1 MKQYPFWLSG
11 FGCGLVAA
19 AILNALIYESG
30 IGIAFGFGLLI
41 LVTMGARSIFQR
53 RERRAP
59 DE

>member
-1 MKQYPFWLSG
+1 MKQYFFWLSG
-11 FGCGLVAA
+11 LGCGLVAA

-41 LVTMGARSIFQR
+41 LITVGARWIFQR
-53 RERRAP
+53 RERHAT